1 MFSGMN
7 EQLAHVF
14 AGAGAGI
21 ATSLVVCPLD
31 VVKVR
36 IQGQLPSSSTS
47 GTAVNWRS
55 MSVTGSL
62 QYIFRSEGLRGLY
75 RGLGT
80 TMFTYI
86 PAMAVYFPS
95 YNWAKH
101 YWIGPIRSSTGW
113 TNVDVY
119 SPSVHIAAAVTAGCM
134 TNTFTQPLWL
144 VRTRQMSASVPMGT
158 MSTLKWIV
166 RKEGVR
172 ALYKGLGSSMFG
184 LFHVIIQFPLY
195 ERLKLVQRTNRTDK
209 NTTWQILLASTISKV
224 CASTTTYPHEIIR
237 TRLQLQTEKAA
248 KYRGIWHAVRT
259 IAAEEGL
266 RGFYGGLRVNVMRV
280 VPASAITF
288 ISYEKI
294 LQFIDPPI

>member
-1 MFSGMN
+1 MD
-7 EQLAHVF
+7 EQVAHVA

-36 IQGQLPSSSTS
+36 IQGQLPSMSSQ
-47 GTAVNWRS
+47 GVNWRA
-55 MSVTGSL
+55 MSVAGSL
-62 QYIFRSEGLRGLY
+62 QYIFRSEGVRGLY

-86 PAMAVYFPS
+86 PAMAVYFPA

-101 YWIGPIRSSTGW
+101 YWIGPIRRRWGD
-113 TNVDVY
+113 VDVY

-144 VRTRQMSASVPMGT
+144 VRTRQMSASIPLGT
-158 MSTLKWIV
+158 ISTLSKIV
-166 RKEGVR
+166 QKEGLR

-195 ERLKLVQRTNRTDK
+195 ERLKLVQRKNRSDP
-209 NTTWQILLASTISKV
+209 NTTWQILLASTVSKV

-237 TRLQLQTEKAA
+237 TRLQLQTTETRN
-248 KYRGIWHAVRT
+248 YRGIWDAVRR
-259 IAAEEGL
+259 IAAEEGV

-294 LQFIDPPI
+294 LQFIEHPT